1 MKWRELGIEFFVSR
15 DLLLRL
21 KDLAVPCNN
30 LRPVK
35 RLSFDLSLLFRNP
48 RSRMGCTIAMK
59 DRLSLFLALAM
70 LLWGASYA
78 FSDDTDAQEA
88 VGEAGDAA
96 PADVRPE
103 LGKNIAGN
111 PADSERFRVYVI
123 PIQDAIGRPTL
134 FAVRSGIKDALETDV
149 DLVLFEMDTPGGELG
164 STLEIM
170 KAIDRFDGKTAT
182 FINEEAISAGAI
194 IASVTQD
201 IYFMPRATMGSSEVV
216 TGTGQDVDESM
227 KRKINAFL
235 TAKIDAYINEYPY
248 RSQVLEAMV
257 DPDIELVIDEKVISK
272 EGKLLNLNARTAH
285 EEYGDPPRALLGSG
299 IHDDMD
305 ALLESL
311 ADGKEVERIDFEA
324 TWSLSLAARLMDL
337 SPVLLGLG
345 ILLLLVEFRTPG
357 FGVFGVAGVAFIA
370 IVNFGHHVAGLSGYE
385 GLIVFIIGACL
396 VFVELVF
403 MPGVLFLAVPGALM
417 MLGGLLWS
425 MADIWPAETPN
436 FDFTF
441 DLFLTPMY
449 NLFGGLTIA
458 VVLFALLARF
468 LPKSLFWNRMIMA
481 EAIEGT
487 SLDPEE
493 STVNRPEVG
502 DIGIAVSDLYPTG
515 EIEIDGQHYEAK
527 VEIGMIDKGARVR
540 IVRSDTFN
548 YSVEEANA

>member
-1 MKWRELGIEFFVSR
+1 MRHTLE
-15 DLLLRL
+15 
-21 KDLAVPCNN
+21 
-30 LRPVK
+30 
-35 RLSFDLSLLFRNP
+35 
-48 RSRMGCTIAMK
+48 MK
-59 DRLSLFLALAM
+59 DRLSVLLAFGA
-70 LLWGASYA
+70 LLWSAGFAVA
-78 FSDDTDAQEA
+78 DDSDPVKGPEEA
-88 VGEAGDAA
+88 RESEPLADEAEALSAESSD
-96 PADVRPE
+96 
-103 LGKNIAGN
+103 
-111 PADSERFRVYVI
+111 ADSSDRFSVYVI
-123 PIQDAIGRPTL
+123 PIQGAIGRPTL
-134 FAVRSGIKDALETDV
+134 YGVRTGIKEAIEKKV
-149 DLVLFEMDTPGGELG
+149 DLLLFEMDTPGGELG

-235 TAKIDAYINEYPY
+235 TAKIDAYISDYPY

-257 DPDIELVIDEKVISK
+257 DPDIELIIDEKVISK
-272 EGKLLNLNARTAH
+272 EGKLLNLNARRAH

-305 ALLESL
+305 ALLDSL
-311 ADGKEVERIDFEA
+311 SGEKKIERHDFVA
-324 TWSLSLAARLMDL
+324 TWSLNLAARLMDL

-357 FGVFGVAGVAFIA
+357 FGIFGVAGIAFIA

-441 DLFLTPMY
+441 DLFLVPMY
-449 NLFGGLTIA
+449 NLMGGIA
-458 VVLFALLARF
+458 IAAVMFALIARF
-468 LPKSLFWNRMIMA
+468 LPKSVFWDKLVMA

-487 SLDPEE
+487 SQPSEE
-493 STVNRPEVG
+493 TASARPEVG
-502 DIGIAVSDLYPTG
+502 AEGIAVTDLYPTG
-515 EIEIDGQHYEAK
+515 DIEIDGRHYEAK
-527 VEIGMIDKGARVR
+527 VEVGMIDKGARVR
-540 IVRSDTFN
+540 VVRRDTFS
-548 YSVEEANA
+548 YFVEEVRA

>member
-1 MKWRELGIEFFVSR
+1 
-15 DLLLRL
+15 
-21 KDLAVPCNN
+21 
-30 LRPVK
+30 
-35 RLSFDLSLLFRNP
+35 
-48 RSRMGCTIAMK
+48 MK
-59 DRLSLFLALAM
+59 DRLSLLLAIAALF
-70 LLWGASYA
+70 WGVGFA
-78 FSDDTDAQEA
+78 FADDPDPGEVPGEMSESEGVAENAETSEVSVEDEPKSD
-88 VGEAGDAA
+88 
-96 PADVRPE
+96 
-103 LGKNIAGN
+103 
-111 PADSERFRVYVI
+111 RFSVYVI
-123 PIQDAIGRPTL
+123 PIQGAIGRPTL
-134 FAVRSGIKDALETDV
+134 YAVRSGIKDALEKDI
-149 DLVLFEMDTPGGELG
+149 DLLLFEMDTPGGELG

-170 KAIDRFDGKTAT
+170 KAIDRFDGRTAT

-235 TAKIDAYINEYPY
+235 TAKIDAYISEYPY

-257 DPDIELVIDEKVISK
+257 DPDIELVIDDEVVSK
-272 EGKLLNLNARTAH
+272 EGKLLNLNARRAH
-285 EEYGDPPRALLGSG
+285 EQYGDPPRALLGSG

-311 ADGKEVERIDFEA
+311 SAGKEIDRHEFVS
-324 TWSLSLAARLMDL
+324 TWSLSLAAHLMDW

-357 FGVFGVAGVAFIA
+357 FGIFGVAGILFIA

-396 VFVELVF
+396 VFIELVF

-425 MADIWPAETPN
+425 MADIWPADTPN

-441 DLFLTPMY
+441 DLFLAPMY
-449 NLFGGLTIA
+449 NLFGGIA
-458 VVLFALLARF
+458 IAAIIFGLVARF
-468 LPKSLFWNRMIMA
+468 LPRSVFWDKMVIA

-487 SLDPEE
+487 SQSSEP
-493 STVNRPEVG
+493 VANAAPEVG
-502 DIGIAVSDLYPTG
+502 AEGVAVTDLYPTG
-515 EIEIDGQHYEAK
+515 DIEIEGRHYEAK
-527 VEIGMIDKGARVR
+527 VEVGMIDKGARVKV
-540 IVRSDTFN
+540 VRRDAFN
-548 YSVEEANA
+548 YFVEKVRA